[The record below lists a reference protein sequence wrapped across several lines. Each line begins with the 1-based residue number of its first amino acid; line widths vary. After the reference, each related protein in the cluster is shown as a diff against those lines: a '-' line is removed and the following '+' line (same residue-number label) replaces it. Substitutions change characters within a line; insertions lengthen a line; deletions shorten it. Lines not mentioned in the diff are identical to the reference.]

1 LGLLI
6 LLTIGVLIVELQ
18 RRRAEKRRAAM
29 LLNFSVKSSLFT
41 SSEGSSD
48 NADLLQYLAG
58 SETHIQGDG
67 SPMVR
72 KLSLPA

>member
-1 LGLLI
+1 VGVI
-6 LLTIGVLIVELQ
+6 LVEQ
-18 RRRAEKRRAAM
+18 ARRRAERRREAM
-29 LLNFSVKSSLFT
+29 LLNFSIKSSLFT

-48 NADLLQYLAG
+48 NHDLLQYLAG

-67 SPMVR
+67 SPIPR